1 MFLFFDTETNGLPND
16 YNAPAQD
23 TENWP
28 RIVQLA
34 YSVRDRD
41 GKTLFERDVII
52 RPDGWNI
59 PPDMI
64 HGITEAQALEV
75 GVHVGPEIDRFLDWV
90 EKCDYL
96 VAHNL
101 NFDYPV
107 FAAEYIRA
115 VQDKRVQIRRAQ
127 IEKICTMRSTV
138 EFCRIPGPWRG
149 KYKWPRLSELH
160 NKLFGC
166 DFEGAHN
173 ALFDVNATVKCFF
186 ELRDRGVIKI
196 K

>member
-1 MFLFFDTETNGLPND
+1 MILFFDTETNGLPAD
-16 YNAPAQD
+16 YNAPPRD
-23 TENWP
+23 TDNWP

-34 YSVRDRD
+34 YSVRRLD
-41 GKTLFERDVII
+41 GELVFERDVII

-64 HGITEAQALEV
+64 HGISEAEALEV
-75 GVHVGPEIDRFLDWV
+75 GLPVAPEITLFLDWV
-90 EKCDYL
+90 EKCNYL

-115 VQDKRVQIRRAQ
+115 ARAGTVEVRKAE
-127 IEKICTMRSTV
+127 IGKICTMQSTV
-138 EFCRIPGPWRG
+138 EFCRIPGRFG
-149 KYKWPRLSELH
+149 KYKWPKLSELH
-160 NKLFGC
+160 FKLFGC

-186 ELRDRGVIKI
+186 ELLKREVIQI

>member
-1 MFLFFDTETNGLPND
+1 MFLFFDTETNGLPAD
-16 YNAPAQD
+16 YNAPATD
-23 TENWP
+23 TDNWP

-34 YSVRDRD
+34 YSVRDRA

-52 RPDGWNI
+52 RPDGWEI
-59 PPDMI
+59 PDDMI
-64 HGITEAQALEV
+64 HGISHAQALQDGVPVAPEV
-75 GVHVGPEIDRFLDWV
+75 TSFLDWV

-115 VQDKRVQIRRAQ
+115 VRAGTVQVRKAK

-138 EFCRIPGPWRG
+138 EFCKIPGRFG

-160 NKLFGC
+160 GELFGC

-173 ALFDVNATVKCFF
+173 AMFDVDATVKCFF
-186 ELRDRGVIKI
+186 ELMKREVIKI